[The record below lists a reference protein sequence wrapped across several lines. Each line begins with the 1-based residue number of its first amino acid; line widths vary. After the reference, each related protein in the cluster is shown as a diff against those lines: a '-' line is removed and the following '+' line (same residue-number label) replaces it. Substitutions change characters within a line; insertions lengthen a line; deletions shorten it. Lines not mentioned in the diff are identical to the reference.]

1 MPGLCEFPQRSQR
14 RLPSFAHQ
22 FTSNRSI
29 GEENIVCRYT
39 VLAALCMTAGAASAG
54 ELDALQGGSVYLGAF
69 GGVVYYTEEEDG

>member
-1 MPGLCEFPQRSQR
+1 M
-14 RLPSFAHQ
+14 
-22 FTSNRSI
+22 
-29 GEENIVCRYT
+29 CRYT